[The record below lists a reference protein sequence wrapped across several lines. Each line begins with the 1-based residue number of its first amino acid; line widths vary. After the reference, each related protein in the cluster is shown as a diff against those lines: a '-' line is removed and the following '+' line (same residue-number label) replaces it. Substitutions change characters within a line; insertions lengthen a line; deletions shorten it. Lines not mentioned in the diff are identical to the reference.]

1 MVVQNGNQKLMLV
14 SAFTDAL
21 KALMA
26 DTATEMWTT
35 LAVPAHTHSE
45 SDITNL
51 TNDLMMLANAIAS
64 KAALNH
70 VHPIGDIQSN
80 YIDATVI
87 PPVVYNG
94 VFEVTTKATVA
105 GGNAVFQFTDDG
117 LATGNALFPS
127 GPIGNSELFR
137 AEEGQTPTTG
147 SAHFFGKAVWSNGNK
162 TCTVPVA
169 KTGAGISVALLGLTL
184 LGQNVAANGSVIYAT
199 AKGH

>member
-14 SAFTDAL
+14 SAFSDAL
-21 KALMA
+21 KTLMV

-35 LAVPAHTHSE
+35 LAVPAHTHPE

-51 TNDLMMLANAIAS
+51 GTDLAN

-70 VHPIGDIQSN
+70 VHQIGDIQSN

-94 VFEVTTKATVA
+94 VFEATTKATVA

-117 LATGNALFPS
+117 LATGNALFPN

-147 SAHFFGKAVWSNGNK
+147 SAHFFGKAVWSNSNK